1 VSAAI
6 EAIGLGKQYGSLWAL
21 RDCYLNLPAGRV
33 VALVGPNGAGK
44 STLLS
49 LVMGLTDPTCGSV
62 AVAGG
67 LLAGSEAA
75 LAQVAFLAQD
85 HALYRRF
92 SVGDLLHLGRSLNTG
107 FDDAFARRRLDE
119 LGIPIGRPAGK
130 LSGGQQAQVAL
141 TLALAKRASIL
152 LLDEPVASLDPLARR
167 DFMALLMTT
176 VADTGTTVVLSSH
189 VVSELERVCDYL
201 VVLSRSEV
209 QVAGDVEE
217 LLAVHRRLVGPAAGG
232 DRPHGVETVIERTVT
247 DRQMSLV
254 ARVSG
259 PVLDPAWES
268 HAVSLEDL
276 ALAYL
281 AAPDAGCLPRPQLSA
296 TRGGLR

>member
-6 EAIGLGKQYGSLWAL
+6 EVAGLGKQYGSLWAL
-21 RDCYLNLPAGRV
+21 RDCYLNVPEGRV

-49 LVMGLTDPTCGSV
+49 LLMGLTDPTCGSV
-62 AVAGG
+62 TVAGG
-67 LLAGSEAA
+67 LAAGSDAA

-92 SVGDLLHLGRSLNTG
+92 SVGDHLHFGQSLNTG
-107 FDDAFARRRLDE
+107 FDDAFARMRLDE
-119 LGIPIGRPAGK
+119 LGITLGKAAGK

-141 TLALAKRASIL
+141 TLALAKRSSVL
-152 LLDEPVASLDPLARR
+152 LLDEPTASLDPLARR
-167 DFMALLMTT
+167 DFMGLLMST
-176 VADTGTTVVLSSH
+176 VADTGVTVLLSSH
-189 VVSELERVCDYL
+189 VVSELQRVCDYL

-217 LLAVHRRLVGPAAGG
+217 LLAVHRRLVGPAMGV
-232 DRPHGVETVIERTVT
+232 DKPYGVESVIERTVAG
-247 DRQMSLV
+247 RQTNLV

-259 PVLDPAWES
+259 SVPDPAWES
-268 HAVSLEDL
+268 HPVSLEDL

-281 AAPDAGCLPRPQLSA
+281 GAPGAAYLPRPQLSA
-296 TRGGLR
+296 RQGGLA